1 MLTKLSWTIPSS
13 EASVQTSSA
22 FFNAPVRNVS
32 VEHMPSSQVTTA
44 FQMLNRGVTDF
55 YQPHLDELQYFVN
68 CINDDEAP
76 SPSGED
82 GLRDLEAISKA
93 YKNTINLE

>member
-1 MLTKLSWTIPSS
+1 MLT
-13 EASVQTSSA
+13 
-22 FFNAPVRNVS
+22 
-32 VEHMPSSQVTTA
+32 
-44 FQMLNRGVTDF
+44 RGVTDF